1 MPSRYPFN
9 AFIKNPKLTDGK
21 LNQIIEIKY
30 HEYLTALNE
39 QMKRNQFEIVKK
51 IAEEKYADFDE
62 SIRQIIKEVVTEIQE
77 ENMRKKSIEKNNE
90 YINSRILHL
99 PEWASKSNSNKSRRS
114 TSGGN
119 RKRGRKTMRRCR

>member
-1 MPSRYPFN
+1 MSSRYN
-9 AFIKNPKLTDGK
+9 KFIKNPELSDEK
-21 LNQIIEIKY
+21 LNKTIESKY

-90 YINSRILHL
+90 YINRLISTL
-99 PEWASKSNSNKSRRS
+99 PEEASNSNSKKSRNS
-114 TSGGN
+114 NSGGN
-119 RKRGRKTMRRCR
+119 RNRGRKTRRRCR

>member
-1 MPSRYPFN
+1 MPSRNPFN
-9 AFIKNPKLTDGK
+9 TFIKNPKLTDEK
-21 LNQIIEIKY
+21 LNQITEIKY

-77 ENMRKKSIEKNNE
+77 KNIRKKSIEKKNE
-90 YINSRILHL
+90 NIQNMILNL
-99 PEWASKSNSNKSRRS
+99 PKGASKSNSNKSRNS
-114 TSGGN
+114 NSGGN
-119 RKRGRKTMRRCR
+119 RNRGRKTRRRCR